1 MKNIDF
7 DKVLKLDEE
16 VQYHKGQIVSKTLQQ
31 NDKVSMTLFSFSKG
45 EEIGSHDSSGDAMVM
60 VLDGK
65 GKFIVGE
72 KEHIVEKGQTLI
84 MPKKV
89 PHTVIAKE
97 NFKMLLIV
105 VF

>member
-7 DKVLKLDEE
+7 DKVLKLEDQ

-31 NDKVSMTLFSFSKG
+31 NEKVSMTLFSFYKG
-45 EEIGSHDSSGDAMVM
+45 EEISSHESNGDAMVM

-65 GKFIVGE
+65 GKFTVGD
-72 KEHIVEKGQTLI
+72 KEHIAQKGQTLV
-84 MPKKV
+84 MPKKI
-89 PHTVIAKE
+89 PHAVIAEE